1 VVWRVIYLQF
11 GDRLFGQMPISD
23 SGAGPAE
30 APGGIT
36 IPGYLLGAGI
46 GEGSF
51 GVVVRAT
58 HIATKR
64 RVAIKV

>member
-1 VVWRVIYLQF
+1 MIYLQF